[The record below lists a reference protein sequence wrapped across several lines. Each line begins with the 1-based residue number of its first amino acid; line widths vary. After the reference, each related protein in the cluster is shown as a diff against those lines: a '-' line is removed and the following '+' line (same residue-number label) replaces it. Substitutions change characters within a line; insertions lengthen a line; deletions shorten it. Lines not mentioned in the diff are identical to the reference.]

1 MIALALVAAAAII
14 LAMLFIVESSRLR
27 ATAKIRAAPR
37 IPSRRMPNL
46 EDALR
51 SAFDEP
57 ASKHGVIFDSYAV
70 WKRDKETRLELR
82 ANDAF
87 GRLNEFTRS
96 LIVRHL
102 WRALERLTA
111 GSVVMVDNP
120 QQLWSE
126 SVDRAFHDHGIDPW
140 RLPPSG
146 FGHAAPQ
153 FAND

>member
-1 MIALALVAAAAII
+1 MFALAFVAAAATI
-14 LAMLFIVESSRLR
+14 LATLFIVESARLR
-27 ATAKIRAAPR
+27 ALEKRRAQPR
-37 IPSRRMPNL
+37 SKPRRQPQL
-46 EDALR
+46 EDAIR

-57 ASKHGVIFDSYAV
+57 AAQHGVIFDSYAV
-70 WKRDKETRLELR
+70 WKRDQETRLELH

-120 QQLWSE
+120 PHLWSE
-126 SVDRAFHDHGIDPW
+126 SVDAAFRDHGIDPW
-140 RLPPSG
+140 RLPP
-146 FGHAAPQ
+146 AARGPVPQ
-153 FAND
+153 FARD